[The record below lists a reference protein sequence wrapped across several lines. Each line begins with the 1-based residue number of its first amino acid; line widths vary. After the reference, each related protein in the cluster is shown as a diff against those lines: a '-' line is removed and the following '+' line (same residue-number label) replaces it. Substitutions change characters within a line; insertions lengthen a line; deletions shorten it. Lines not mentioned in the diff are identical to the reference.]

1 MTEVWLDEKRIRT
14 FVLDGLGIL
23 RVAQF
28 DLTCSLS
35 RRSNRNYESDRATLY
50 KHPQAIIVDT
60 LPDWKRPLLGFLLR
74 ILTLLTGLIAMR
86 KFILPLTPAIIG
98 GLLGSYFILS
108 VDRTEMSNVADCPLQ
123 VSDGLAKALG
133 KRFDPELWTIYRHDG
148 ETRAPVV
155 RVRRN
160 TSDLPDPQ
168 TAAVCELK
176 IVSAPQRP
184 EKALDW
190 RIGNVTENPMA
201 LRGKTVT
208 YRITYKASAPVDLD
222 TGSFYLYDGKNVAG
236 VPFTRAGT
244 EWQTA
249 TVTKVIDQDATA
261 FEVWVRLL
269 IDKGTIKPAGVTLY
283 LSAAVEVDGL

>member
-1 MTEVWLDEKRIRT
+1 MRKL
-14 FVLDGLGIL
+14 LLIL
-23 RVAQF
+23 
-28 DLTCSLS
+28 
-35 RRSNRNYESDRATLY
+35 
-50 KHPQAIIVDT
+50 
-60 LPDWKRPLLGFLLR
+60 LPAVT
-74 ILTLLTGLIAMR
+74 IGLIA
-86 KFILPLTPAIIG
+86 A
-98 GLLGSYFILS
+98 YFIIS
-108 VDRTEMSNVADCPLQ
+108 DDRSDLAEGPSECPLQ
-123 VSDGLAKALG
+123 VSDGLATALG
-133 KRFDPELWTIYRHDG
+133 AGFNRDRWTVYRYDA

-160 TSDLPDPQ
+160 TSDVPDPQ

-249 TVTKVIDQDATA
+249 TVTKVIDQDATT

-269 IDKGTIKPAGVTLY
+269 IDKGTIKPADVTLY